1 MKHNSRY
8 SSCFPNSLK
17 KIKRQA
23 LSKGLAELYCP
34 IKKRASN
41 NSSFHDYDDYKEDK
55 YDSYDSSENRKR
67 KYTKSNDTEDNNEKD
82 DPKPITCPI
91 CYDDV
96 KIAYVTKCNHNFC
109 YGCVDNLIS
118 RSTNNE
124 WACPICRKICKT

>member
-1 MKHNSRY
+1 MRNEDLPR
-8 SSCFPNSLK
+8 SLD
-17 KIKRQA
+17 
-23 LSKGLAELYCP
+23 ELYNTP
-34 IKKRASN
+34 IKKRRHKRRINDDIDQSN
-41 NSSFHDYDDYKEDK
+41 AYYADDYDK
-55 YDSYDSSENRKR
+55 YDTDEIAAKRKI
-67 KYTKSNDTEDNNEKD
+67 KYTKSDDTKTNDTKYNDTDDNNEKD

-109 YGCVDNLIS
+109 YGCVDKLIS